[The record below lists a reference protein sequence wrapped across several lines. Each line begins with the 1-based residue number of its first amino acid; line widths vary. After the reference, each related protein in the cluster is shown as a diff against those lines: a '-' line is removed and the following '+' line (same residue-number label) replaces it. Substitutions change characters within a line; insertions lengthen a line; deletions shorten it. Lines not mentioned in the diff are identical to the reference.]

1 MNFRQNNTNYIMI
14 GMHFILMVAPLD
26 FVGQSVQ
33 RFTQRIES
41 SVCSRNYPRE
51 ELSQLVLKY
60 ILLTAGLLS
69 SLPVGR
75 PCIACHFPNMKPLV
89 PVPPRTAENYQV
101 PDINGVVCERLQ
113 KGKSN
118 NQGIAVVF
126 PPYKTHLVYFE

>member
-1 MNFRQNNTNYIMI
+1 MI

-75 PCIACHFPNMKPLV
+75 DHALRVIFL
-89 PVPPRTAENYQV
+89 
-101 PDINGVVCERLQ
+101 I
-113 KGKSN
+113 
-118 NQGIAVVF
+118 
-126 PPYKTHLVYFE
+126 